1 MIGVYGRCF
10 SSSATFRNS
19 HRSCSVKKVS
29 LDISQNSQENTCAM
43 VTFLNKVIGSNFIEK
58 ETQARVFSCEFYE
71 ISKNTF
77 STEHLQT
84 TASGHSLS
92 KMMQRIINYFSRNC
106 IFKILLPDVHIF
118 LFLY

>member
-1 MIGVYGRCF
+1 MSGVYGRCF

-19 HRSCSVKKVS
+19 HRRCSVKKGVLRHS
-29 LDISQNSQENTCAM
+29 ANFTGKHLCHGH
-43 VTFLNKVIGSNFIEK
+43 FFNKVAASNFIKK
-58 ETQARVFSCEFYE
+58 EIQAGVFSCEFYK

-77 STEHLQT
+77 STEHPQT
-84 TASGHSLS
+84 TVSGHSLS

-106 IFKILLPDVHIF
+106 SVKILLPDVHIF